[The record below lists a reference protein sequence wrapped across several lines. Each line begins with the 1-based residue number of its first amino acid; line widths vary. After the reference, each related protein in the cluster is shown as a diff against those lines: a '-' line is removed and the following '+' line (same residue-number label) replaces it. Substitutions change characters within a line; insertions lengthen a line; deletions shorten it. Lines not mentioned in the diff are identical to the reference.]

1 MFSKEAVES
10 VLNQLKQEWGT
21 DPSYEQLLR
30 DVYLGIAR
38 VDGGAALGSLDPR
51 AIKLIQQHQKS

>member
-10 VLNQLKQEWGT
+10 VLKQLKQECGA
-21 DPSYEQLLR
+21 DPNYEQLLR
-30 DVYLGIAR
+30 DMYLGIAR

-51 AIKLIQQHQKS
+51 VIKLIQQHQK

>member
-10 VLNQLKQEWGT
+10 VLHQLRQEWGT
-21 DPSYEQLLR
+21 DPNFEQLLR

-38 VDGGAALGSLDPR
+38 ADSGAALGSLDPR
-51 AIKLIQQHQKS
+51 VIKLIQQHQK

>member
-1 MFSKEAVES
+1 MFSKEEVES
-10 VLNQLKQEWGT
+10 VLKQLKQQWGT

-38 VDGGAALGSLDPR
+38 ADSGANLGSLDSR
-51 AIKLIQQHQKS
+51 VINLIQQHRK